1 MDPFD
6 NHTPGFV
13 ADIVDGRPYAVRAD
27 VAVNDTGKDSQL
39 TREDLAKVTTQAYVV
54 DAPMDLTRPP
64 DPNISGFVALA
75 AKEGHGIGREGVA
88 LVDTMVPPPR
98 RAAPSRR
105 PVVALVDSPVL
116 DHPWLDPDSEADPF
130 WTDARTGPDA
140 WDPFGD
146 LDPALEF
153 GFAAMGQDDAWA
165 THAGHG
171 TFLAG
176 LVRQIA
182 PEARVLS
189 VPVMRK
195 TGVVDDQLVQSAL
208 AWLVDRCTRAQNGRP
223 ELAVDVVNLSF
234 GQYLRGG
241 KTIPENDPLL
251 ASIRALGD
259 LGVRVVTSAGNRATD
274 DPVVPAAWAL
284 DDEDRPAAPAEPG
297 APAGVA
303 TPVHTALVAVGA
315 LDPNGDP
322 ARYSNT
328 GAWVRTH
335 APGTALVSTLPHF
348 SHVDFPDKAHAGKDV
363 GEDPNL
369 QASGFGRWAG
379 TSFAAG
385 WLTATIARHLST
397 AADLHDVSS
406 PAAHVRAAAALLAAK
421 DDVADWQAKRAAG

>member
-39 TREDLAKVTTQAYVV
+39 TSDDLAKVTAQAYVV

-88 LVDTMVPPPR
+88 LVDTIVPPPR
-98 RAAPSRR
+98 EAAAAPSRR
-105 PVVALVDSPVL
+105 PVVVLVDSPVL
-116 DHPWLDPDSEADPF
+116 EHDWLGDGSEGDPF
-130 WTDARTGPDA
+130 WTDARVGPDA

-195 TGVVDDQLVQSAL
+195 TGVVDDQLVHSAL
-208 AWLVDRCTRAQNGRP
+208 AWLVDRCTRAQDGRP

-234 GQYLRGG
+234 GQYLRGP
-241 KTIPENDPLL
+241 KPIPQDDPLL
-251 ASIRALGD
+251 DNIRALGD
-259 LGVRVVTSAGNRATD
+259 HGVRVVTSAGNRATD

-284 DDEDRPAAPAEPG
+284 DDEDQPG
-297 APAGVA
+297 A
-303 TPVHTALVAVGA
+303 HTALVAVGA
-315 LDPNGDP
+315 LDPNGQP

-328 GAWVRTH
+328 GAWVRAQCAGH
-335 APGTALVSTLPHF
+335 RSGEHPAGLQPGRVPGQGARR
-348 SHVDFPDKAHAGKDV
+348 
-363 GEDPNL
+363 
-369 QASGFGRWAG
+369 QGR
-379 TSFAAG
+379 
-385 WLTATIARHLST
+385 R
-397 AADLHDVSS
+397 
-406 PAAHVRAAAALLAAK
+406 
-421 DDVADWQAKRAAG
+421 